1 MSVLHITCKHWLGHV
16 TVRKAG
22 VGTTVAFL
30 SSEIRNDIALN
41 LPAGAY
47 IVRQSEVAG
56 KTSTDYSAMLSEDSV
71 LTLEIAWKNSSI
83 ATIADQE
90 KVRYDGVSAE
100 LHYAFGIKH
109 GNCFL
114 GDVRHELPLLD
125 SIVLGVDI
133 SFVLFS
139 GLINEAGDTLTLTFS
154 KNAYRGTGYTATS
167 LNVDTANNN
176 DIQLSYVSG
185 EGTQSL
191 VFALSTIIQINEV
204 VNFDFD
210 GFPDCIVDDAG
221 ISLNEIAD
229 FVLVNESIQSF
240 SDLLLWDGF
249 DGSINGSTYKATNYD
264 YPAFHTAVISA
275 SGSLSSAFKV
285 VGSKSLRLNGG
296 SFIFSSAMPSVSAY
310 KGRCGLWA
318 RIGNIAYGGIQPL
331 LQLQAATNA
340 NKLILSFDS
349 MARVLIAVTNNGKNL
364 ISATVVPSFT
374 ITAATWFFIELS

>member
-22 VGTTVAFL
+22 VETTVAFL

-90 KVRYDGVSAE
+90 KVQYDGVSAG

-133 SFVLFS
+133 AFLVSSCAIKAS
-139 GLINEAGDTLTLTFS
+139 GDELEVVFS
-154 KNAYRGTGYTATS
+154 KDAYRGTSFTATS
-167 LNVDTANNN
+167 LNLDTTSST
-176 DIQLSYVSG
+176 DIQLTYISG
-185 EGTQSL
+185 EGTNTWLFSI
-191 VFALSTIIQINEV
+191 ARIIQTSEV
-204 VNFDFD
+204 VNFDFN
-210 GFPDCIVDDAG
+210 GLSDCIIDNSNT
-221 ISLNEIAD
+221 SLSEVYGLAVSN
-229 FVLVNESIQSF
+229 NSTQSF
-240 SDLLLWDGF
+240 SDIVYWAGF
-249 DGSINGSTYKATNYD
+249 EGSLVGSVYTGTEND
-264 YPAFHTAVISA
+264 YPANSTAIAGTGA
-275 SGSLSSAFKV
+275 SLNTGTKRIGF
-285 VGSKSLRLNGG
+285 KSLRVVSSIKGG
-296 SFIFSSAMPSVSAY
+296 GVVFTLSPALSEAS
-310 KGRCGLWA
+310 GRVGFWSYTGL
-318 RIGNIAYGGIQPL
+318 
-331 LQLQAATNA
+331 
-340 NKLILSFDS
+340 S
-349 MARVLIAVTNNGKNL
+349 
-364 ISATVVPSFT
+364 
-374 ITAATWFFIELS
+374 